1 MLSAT
6 ERDRALRERQLKI
19 SAKKKEQ
26 SLSIAL
32 VEGVKYGSLSSL
44 TFGGI
49 SYFMTKYSPIF
60 DKSMSISAKVSLP
73 VMAGL
78 FAFGF
83 TAERTM
89 NSINLD
95 PESWGIYA
103 NELEKE
109 IVDQHTIPDKHIHQ
123 DTFQVPAH
131 HLIANRIYGKC
142 YFFIF

>member
-1 MLSAT
+1 MLSST
-6 ERDRALRERQLKI
+6 ERDRALREKQLKI

-32 VEGVKYGSLSSL
+32 GEGVKYGSLSSL

-49 SYFMTKYSPIF
+49 SYFMTKYSPMF

-78 FAFGF
+78 FAFAL
-83 TAERTM
+83 TTERTM

-109 IVDQHTIPDKHIHQ
+109 IFDQNDHCENGCIPNNQI
-123 DTFQVPAH
+123 
-131 HLIANRIYGKC
+131 
-142 YFFIF
+142 